1 MTGYSIYAIITPGKK
16 QMVIIRQALP
26 DDLAS
31 ITAIY
36 NEAILN
42 TTATFDTE
50 PKSAEEQN
58 TWLAG
63 HNSQYPALVA
73 EQDGRVIGWASL
85 SKWSDR
91 CAYSGTAEISLYIE
105 SGQRGRGVGRELF
118 KAILLEG
125 QKGKLHT
132 VIARIVEG
140 NLPSI
145 HLCESVGF
153 TQIGVMK
160 EVGHKFGRLLD
171 VILMQKIYPD
181 KA

>member
-1 MTGYSIYAIITPGKK
+1 MYAIIPAGEKP
-16 QMVIIRQALP
+16 MVTIRQALP
-26 DDLAS
+26 DDLES

-36 NEAILN
+36 NETILN

-63 HNSQYPALVA
+63 HNSQYPVLVA
-73 EQDGRVIGWASL
+73 EQDGRVVGWASL

-91 CAYSGTAEISLYIE
+91 CAYSGTAEISLYIA
-105 SGQRGRGVGRELF
+105 SGQRGRGVGRKLF
-118 KAILLEG
+118 EAILLEG

-145 HLCESVGF
+145 HLCGSAGF
-153 TQIGVMK
+153 IQIGIMK

-181 KA
+181 RG